1 MAANQRG
8 PLNGIK
14 VLDFTERMQG
24 PYATQMLADMGA
36 DVVKVERRVSL
47 TADGRSDDRY
57 GSNGRYGHDRE
68 DSTIYAAGFLAN
80 NRNKRSITA
89 DLKSAAG
96 LAMIERLIPNF
107 DVVYENFRP
116 GAMDRLGLSYERC
129 KEFNPR
135 IIYVSATGYGPD
147 GPHATKPGQD
157 VLIEA
162 RTGWGQLNS
171 VDDRPVPVAS
181 AVADTLGAM
190 NGAFGTVCAIV
201 HAIRTGEGQRV
212 RTSLYESAIA
222 GMAEWGFHFLNAPA
236 GEPRRPRPGHAS
248 PYTPPPYGFYA
259 TKDGYIAL
267 SSGRQIATLSKI
279 LGIDDLSQ
287 DDRFAT
293 YWARYDNRDAL
304 AAIIE
309 EALAAKTTAEW
320 LEVMEAED
328 MFAAPVNSMGEA
340 FSDPAVAHTEMVVEL
355 DTPVGPMKF
364 FGVPYKLDKTPASVR
379 TPPPLHGQ
387 HTDEVLGEAGFTED
401 ELAELRRA
409 QAI

>member
-1 MAANQRG
+1 MPTPPG
-8 PLNGIK
+8 PLNGIR

-36 DVVKVERRVSL
+36 DVVKVERRVAI
-47 TADGRSDDRY
+47 TADGRTDDRY
-57 GSNGRYGHDRE
+57 GATGRYGTDRE

-96 LAMIERLIPNF
+96 VAMIERLIPQF

-116 GAMDRLGLSYERC
+116 GVMDRLGLSYDRC
-129 KEFNPR
+129 KELNPAV
-135 IIYVSATGYGPD
+135 IYVSATGYGPT
-147 GPHATKPGQD
+147 GPHADKPGQD

-162 RTGWGQLNS
+162 RTGWGAMNG
-171 VDDRPVPVAS
+171 VDGQPVPVAT

-190 NGAFGTVCAIV
+190 NGAFGAVCAIV
-201 HAIRTGEGQRV
+201 HALRSGKGQRV

-222 GMAEWGFHFLNAPA
+222 GMAEWGFHFVNSPQGA
-236 GEPRRPRPGHAS
+236 PRRPRPGHAS

-259 TKDGYIAL
+259 TKDGHIAL
-267 SSGRQIATLSKI
+267 SSGRQISALSRI
-279 LGIDDLSQ
+279 LGIDDLGE

-293 YWARYDNRDAL
+293 YWARYDNREEFATVV
-304 AAIIE
+304 E

-320 LEVMEAED
+320 LELMEAED
-328 MFAAPVNSMGEA
+328 LFAAPVNSMDEA
-340 FSDPAVAHTEMVVEL
+340 FSDPAIAHTDMLVEL
-355 DTPVGPMKF
+355 ETPAGPLKF
-364 FGVPYKLDKTPASVR
+364 LGVPYKLDETPASIR

-387 HTDEVLGEAGFTED
+387 HTDEVLSDAGFST
-401 ELAELRRA
+401 AEIADLRRLG
-409 QAI
+409 AI